1 MSEGM
6 INILLIGLDSTTNLR
21 AQNTD
26 VIIVVGVDTDTK
38 QVSMLSIP
46 RDLWVY
52 IPTFGWSRINT
63 AHRWGYRVDYP
74 GQGPGLLMDT
84 IEMHFGIP
92 IDHWAR
98 IDFKGFQRVVDELG
112 GVEMTVT
119 CPVNLRYRPPSASN
133 PNPEERYLEP
143 GVYQMDGA
151 TALRYVR
158 TRRGGSDFDRARR
171 QHEFLKALWH
181 QTKDPGIILKIP
193 ALWSALAN
201 SFDSDLGLGDVLEL
215 APVALEIKP
224 QRIRSRY
231 IGANQTTG
239 WFNHEGWQVLLPDYE
254 RIQRV
259 VASLYAPPYAKE
271 DQAGSEGAQI
281 RVLNGTYRPQLA
293 KIAAGELR
301 WHGLKAAQ
309 TGLADNPDYQTT
321 HLLIYND
328 RPKTVEV
335 LMEVLEIKPE
345 NVLYQAAPAEQT
357 GDSGEQPIDIDLI
370 LGNDYDPC
378 R

>member
-1 MSEGM
+1 M
-6 INILLIGLDSTTNLR
+6 INILLIGLDSTANLR

-38 QVSMLSIP
+38 QVSILSIP

-119 CPVNLRYRPPSASN
+119 CPVNLRYRSPSASN

-158 TRRGGSDFDRARR
+158 TRRGGSDFDRAQR

-181 QTKDPGIILKIP
+181 QIKDPGIILKIP

-201 SFDSDLGLGDVLEL
+201 SFDSDLGLGDALEL

-239 WFNHEGWQVLLPDYE
+239 WVNHEGWQVLLPDYE

-271 DQAGSEGAQI
+271 DQADNEGAQI

-335 LMEVLEIKPE
+335 LMEALEIKPE